1 MRPSIATEFSHVN
14 RIDSAPCLAHT
25 KCSRNISYNNIR
37 KMHSISYT
45 SHLWLSL
52 YVCLVLSFSN
62 SMCVYYVCVLEMSS
76 RNVNTLYVYIY
87 VYTLCAA
94 LLLFMPHTIFF
105 FGLFASFLC
114 LKFWMTCNFAWNWF
128 HHKSASK
135 NPKIAHPRAHAI
147 RYLIT
152 SVFLCVFHFSL
163 HLQ

>member
-1 MRPSIATEFSHVN
+1 MLLFFLTNRDCVMRPSIATEFSHVN

-76 RNVNTLYVYIY
+76 RNVNTLYVYIFMY
-87 VYTLCAA
+87 ILCVQP
-94 LLLFMPHTIFF
+94 FYFSCRTRFF
-105 FGLFASFLC
+105 FLVCSL
-114 LKFWMTCNFAWNWF
+114 LSYVWNFEWHATLHEIDFIINRR
-128 HHKSASK
+128 A
-135 NPKIAHPRAHAI
+135 KIRK
-147 RYLIT
+147 
-152 SVFLCVFHFSL
+152 
-163 HLQ
+163 